1 MDRITANTA
10 ISSSSTATATSTE
23 KTEGKGEVF
32 AALFQSVSGEQKQ
45 TEDLKDVP
53 LTNEQ
58 LAMLLQQFGA
68 TPALLTVLME
78 NPEGNPVQTL
88 AAHPELLADLGKV
101 ITNVM
106 GAAVVEPNVIQTEA
120 KLSNI
125 MKSVM
130 AELNGQSQQ
139 QQVNVQDTQTQ
150 AQPKAQVML
159 GKLQA
164 TMSSHIFRSVA
175 VVEQTATTTETAEE
189 AGKAE
194 GSILNTTPVT
204 AQAAQINPLQRT
216 VQPTMVSD
224 VVTVKAE
231 NLTAELPDM
240 IIKRASLIEAPGRHD
255 FRIILEPQGLGEIE
269 IRVQKIGNQISLQI
283 AADNVTTKGLLDSG
297 IASLKAQLQVQGI
310 QYDRIEVT
318 NNSGTGMG
326 ELNSGFSQE
335 RGSRGG
341 AQEQSNR
348 EAKNPV
354 TNEAFSIDGTDSVTP
369 EVPTVDSDGIDV
381 SA

>member
-10 ISSSSTATATSTE
+10 VSSSATTSASTE
-23 KTEGKGEVF
+23 KAEGKGDVF
-32 AALFQSVSGEQKQ
+32 ATLFQSVSGEQKQ
-45 TEDLKDVP
+45 TEDSKDVP

-68 TPALLTVLME
+68 TPALLAVLME
-78 NPEGNPVQTL
+78 NPDGNPVQTL
-88 AAHPELLADLGKV
+88 AGHPELLADLGKV

-106 GAAVVEPNVIQTEA
+106 SAAVIEPNVIQTEA

-139 QQVNVQDTQTQ
+139 QQVQVQDTKT
-150 AQPKAQVML
+150 QPKAQVML

-164 TMSSHIFRSVA
+164 TMSSHVLRSV

-189 AGKAE
+189 AGKTE
-194 GSILNTTPVT
+194 GSILNGAPVA
-204 AQAAQINPLQRT
+204 AQVAQINPLQRAL
-216 VQPTMVSD
+216 QPTMVTD

-231 NLTAELPDM
+231 NLTTELPDM

-269 IRVQKIGNQISLQI
+269 IHVQKIGKQISLQI
-283 AADNVTTKGLLDSG
+283 TADNVTTKGLLDSG

-318 NNSGTGMG
+318 NNTGTGMG

-341 AQEQSNR
+341 TQEQSNR
-348 EAKNPV
+348 ESKNSV
-354 TNEAFSIDGTDSVTP
+354 TNETFSIDAADSVTP
-369 EVPTVDSDGIDV
+369 EGPTVDSDGIDV